1 MLRKK
6 WPRMLAA
13 AMCMALL
20 CAGCGNS
27 GIGTDNTNDGKN
39 TEDAADAGIENA
51 ADDTGTGSADHKED
65 PDTGDAGASEI
76 HIAIAAN
83 PPSLD
88 PPSVNSNIVGG
99 IGVHV
104 YESLFAM
111 NQDYE
116 PMPVLAQSYEVSE
129 DGKVYTI
136 KMRKGVKFH
145 NGEEMTADDVAASM
159 NRWLEVSAK
168 ANTLIGG
175 SVFEKVDDET
185 VKLTVNEASSDILM
199 ILASPIQF
207 AAIYPAEVVEKAA
220 PEGVDT
226 YIGTGPYKVAE
237 WKQDQ
242 YVKLEKNAD
251 YQPSEG
257 GASGLAGDKTG
268 ACDVIYFDVVTDAAT
283 RIAGV
288 KNGQYDV
295 AEEIPLDNYEEL
307 AQDNNLVMRAERGG
321 TLNLFFNTT
330 EGIMANPDIRQA
342 ILASLNCEDILMAS
356 YGNPQLYELNA
367 GWCIPTD
374 AQWGTDAGS
383 EFYNQK
389 NPDKAKELMQKAGY
403 QNEQITLVT
412 TEDYPEMYNAT
423 LVVQEQLKQAG
434 FQAEVETYDFSTF
447 MEHRA
452 DPKQFSLFI
461 TSNSYNMLPI
471 QLSVLDSGWAGLN
484 AKEVTEKISA
494 IRSAASEEDAAAEW
508 KDLQTFLYSYG
519 AASVLGHYT
528 GVTATNKEVDGMN
541 YLRFNTYWGVS
552 K

>member
-1 MLRKK
+1 MKRKM
-6 WPRMLAA
+6 WSRIVAVT
-13 AMCMALL
+13 MCMALL
-20 CAGCGNS
+20 LMGCGSS
-27 GIGTDNTNDGKN
+27 GSGSGDAEDSG
-39 TEDAADAGIENA
+39 DAASG
-51 ADDTGTGSADHKED
+51 DT
-65 PDTGDAGASEI
+65 SEL

-88 PPSVNSNIVGG
+88 PPSVNSNIVGE

-116 PMPVLAQSYEVSE
+116 PVPVLAESYEVSE
-129 DGKVYTI
+129 DGMVYTI
-136 KMRKGVKFH
+136 KLREGVKFH
-145 NGEEMTADDVAASM
+145 NGEEMTADDVVASM

-175 SVFEKVDDET
+175 SVFEKVDDYT
-185 VKLTVNEASSDILM
+185 VTLTVNEASSDIIM

-207 AAIYPAEVVEKAA
+207 AAVYPAEVVESAT
-220 PEGVDT
+220 PEGIDE

-242 YVKLEKNAD
+242 YVRLEKNAD
-251 YQPSEG
+251 YQPAEG
-257 GASGLAGDKTG
+257 EASGLAGDKTG
-268 ACDVIYFDVVTDAAT
+268 GCDVISFDVVADAST
-283 RIAGV
+283 RIAGI

-295 AEEIPLDNYEEL
+295 VEEIPLDNYEEL
-307 AQDNNLVMRAERGG
+307 SQESGVKMNVNQGG
-321 TLNLFFNTT
+321 TLNLFLNTT
-330 EGIMANPDIRQA
+330 EGIMANADMRQA
-342 ILASLNCEDILMAS
+342 ILAALNCDDILMAS
-356 YGNPQLYELNA
+356 YGNEELYELNA

-383 EFYNQK
+383 EYYNQQD
-389 NPDKAKELMQKAGY
+389 PEKAKELMDKAGY
-403 QNEQITLVT
+403 NNEPLVLVT
-412 TEDYPEMYNAT
+412 TEDYAEMYNAT

-434 FQAEVETYDFSTF
+434 FNAEVETYDFSTF

-452 DPKQFSLFI
+452 DPKQFSMYI

-471 QLSVLDSGWAGLN
+471 QLSVLNSGWAGLN
-484 AKEVTEKISA
+484 APEVAEGITA
-494 IRSAASEEDAAAEW
+494 IRHAESDEAAAEAW
-508 KDLQTFLYSYG
+508 ADLQTFLYEYG
-519 AASVLGHYT
+519 AATVLGHYT
-528 GVTATNKEVDGMN
+528 GVTAMNESIEGVD

>member
-1 MLRKK
+1 MKRKM
-6 WPRMLAA
+6 WSRIVAVT
-13 AMCMALL
+13 MCSALL
-20 CAGCGNS
+20 LAGCGSS
-27 GIGTDNTNDGKN
+27 GSGSGSGDSKDSGASK
-39 TEDAADAGIENA
+39 EDAA
-51 ADDTGTGSADHKED
+51 
-65 PDTGDAGASEI
+65 ASSEL
-76 HIAIAAN
+76 HVALAAN

-99 IGVHV
+99 IGIHV

-116 PMPVLAQSYEVSE
+116 PTPVLAESYEVSE
-129 DGKVYTI
+129 DGMVYTI
-136 KMRKGVKFH
+136 KLRQGVKFH
-145 NGEEMTADDVAASM
+145 NGEEMTADDVVASM

-175 SVFEKVDDET
+175 SVFEKVDDYT
-185 VKLTVNEASSDILM
+185 VSLTVNEASSDIIM

-207 AAIYPAEVVEKAA
+207 AAIYPAEVVEGAT
-220 PEGVDT
+220 PEGVDE

-257 GASGLAGDKTG
+257 ESSGLAGDKTG
-268 ACDVIYFDVVTDAAT
+268 VSDVIYFDVVADTST
-283 RIAGV
+283 RIAGI

-307 AQDNNLVMRAERGG
+307 SQESGVTVSAERGG
-321 TLNLFFNTT
+321 TLNLFLNTT
-330 EGIMANPDIRQA
+330 EGIMADKNMRQA
-342 ILASLNCEDILMAS
+342 ILAALNCDDILMAS
-356 YGNPQLYELNA
+356 YGNEELYELNA
-367 GWCIPTD
+367 GWCVPTD

-383 EFYNQK
+383 EYYNQQD
-389 NPDKAKELMQKAGY
+389 PEKAKKLMKEAGY
-403 QNEQITLVT
+403 NNEKLVLVT
-412 TEDYPEMYNAT
+412 TEDYAEMYNAT

-434 FQAEVETYDFSTF
+434 FNAEVETYDFSTF

-452 DPKQFSLFI
+452 DPKQFSMYI

-471 QLSVLDSGWAGLN
+471 QLSVLDSGWAGLD
-484 AKEVTEKISA
+484 APEVAEGIAA
-494 IRSAASEEDAAAEW
+494 IRQAESDEAAAAAWE
-508 KDLQTFLYSYG
+508 DLQTFLYEYG
-519 AASVLGHYT
+519 AATVLGHYT
-528 GVTATNKEVDGMN
+528 GVTAMKEGVEGVN
-541 YLRFNTYWGVS
+541 YLRFNTSWGASSS